1 MAEKAQLIE
10 RLEEQAREV
19 RFRIVDMIHKAQ
31 SGHPGGSLSATDIM
45 TALYFHFL
53 RIRPKEPRWPDRDRM
68 ILSKGHACPVLYA
81 CLALKGYF
89 PLEALDT
96 LRRFESILQGHPII
110 KTPGVDM
117 STGSLG
123 HGMSVAVGIALDG
136 KMRKKDYRVYSVVG
150 DGEANEGLIWEAAA
164 AANKYALD
172 NLTVIVDKN
181 GLQNDGTTDQ
191 IMPVGCLESKFQAFG
206 WHTLSMDG
214 HDMAAVVDT
223 IEEARALR
231 GRPACIVATTVK
243 GKGVSFM
250 ENQRG
255 WHGTPPNDEQYAQA
269 VREIRG
275 GA

>member
-1 MAEKAQLIE
+1 
-10 RLEEQAREV
+10 
-19 RFRIVDMIHKAQ
+19 MIHKAQ

-191 IMPVGCLESKFQAFG
+191 IMPVGCLESKFQAFR